1 MNYLADEPRGI
12 ELAHE
17 DQEFGIKKAAVSQ
30 SLMCFFETRHFNR
43 EQVNSTVANKVVL
56 PTSEG
61 WQLSLFQDSFI
72 REAYGLKHLRGLNRC
87 DTSFFLGSEQE
98 SIHCHLITEYERWCL
113 LFEYMKDSNLR
124 SRTFAAEGG
133 QFVAQVNQE
142 TQAVMIGASFSC
154 VEDLTLL
161 QSTRGKE
168 LIVRVII
175 HSKFTWVNH
184 SQNEMMH

>member
-1 MNYLADEPRGI
+1 MNYLADQLSEI

-17 DQEFGIKKAAVSQ
+17 DQEFGIKKAALSQ
-30 SLMCFFETRHFNR
+30 SLMCICETGHLNR
-43 EQVNSTVANKVVL
+43 EQVNSTASKKVVL
-56 PTSEG
+56 PTSE
-61 WQLSLFQDSFI
+61 DSFI
-72 REAYGLKHLRGLNRC
+72 REAYGLKHLISLNRC

-175 HSKFTWVNH
+175 HSKFIWVNH